1 MLQNSQKSSA
11 TEKKVISEINEY
23 IERYDSKVDKNYVLF
38 LFKIYNYSDGVEG
51 CCEKLGLRQELL
63 SYFIEKKQA
72 DKILEICTRFTTA
85 SQGGARGAESGE
97 LAELW
102 TQALTYFRDMEGG
115 EEIGKVVAEKYLLE
129 SL

>member
-11 TEKKVISEINEY
+11 AEKKVIGEINEF

-72 DKILEICTRFTTA
+72 DKILEICRRFTTA
-85 SQGGARGAESGE
+85 SQGARGAESSE

-115 EEIGKVVAEKYLLE
+115 EEIGKVVAEKYLHE

>member
-1 MLQNSQKSSA
+1 M
-11 TEKKVISEINEY
+11 
-23 IERYDSKVDKNYVLF
+23 LF

-72 DKILEICTRFTTA
+72 DKILEVCTRF
-85 SQGGARGAESGE
+85 SQGAPKGSTE

-102 TQALTYFRDMEGG
+102 TQALTYFRDMEG
-115 EEIGKVVAEKYLLE
+115 EEIGRVAEKYLHEAL
-129 SL
+129 